1 MRKTTEQEQKV
12 LSFLNIL
19 HDSGATNM
27 LGAIPYIQDEFDLDK
42 KESRRLLFLWME
54 NFNDESEY
62 DEVKS

>member
-1 MRKTTEQEQKV
+1 MRKTTKQEQEV

-19 HDSGATNM
+19 RDSGATNM

>member
-19 HDSGATNM
+19 RDSGATNM

>member
-1 MRKTTEQEQKV
+1 MRKTTEQEQEV

-19 HDSGATNM
+19 RDSGATNM